1 MTMLRWRTLKTANS
15 LWLSSVSHCW
25 PFLSRSHVPLLG
37 VQSAFS
43 NPSATQQLTVETKW
57 KIKERHD
64 IRGSMCLLFRSGI
77 CSAVAGIVQTGRVD
91 FVAIARVSRMK
102 GKCVC
107 TLWRALL
114 ASSASGAQQQP
125 VGIFEGTVFTALWEA
140 PLPLCEEGGDSIFI
154 GNPMSLSHISPDHLW
169 SNSAKHKMSF
179 CSKINCG
186 ASFRKTANVL
196 LLWKL
201 FWKLCLDNG
210 FNTTEYCMVFFSCV
224 AHKTAQAD
232 QILMPYVSHSSLNVV
247 RL

>member
-1 MTMLRWRTLKTANS
+1 
-15 LWLSSVSHCW
+15 
-25 PFLSRSHVPLLG
+25 
-37 VQSAFS
+37 
-43 NPSATQQLTVETKW
+43 
-57 KIKERHD
+57 
-64 IRGSMCLLFRSGI
+64 MCLPFRAGI
-77 CSAVAGIVQTGRVD
+77 CSAVAGIVQTGYVD
-91 FVAIARVSRMK
+91 FVATACVSRMK

-114 ASSASGAQQQP
+114 ALSASGLNSSRWEFSKGLNQC
-125 VGIFEGTVFTALWEA
+125 VFTALWEA

-169 SNSAKHKMSF
+169 SNSGKHKVSF

-186 ASFRKTANVL
+186 ASFRKTGKVL

-201 FWKLCLDNG
+201 YSKLCLDNG
-210 FNTTEYCMVFFSCV
+210 FNNTEYCIVFFSCV
-224 AHKTAQAD
+224 AHKTAEAD